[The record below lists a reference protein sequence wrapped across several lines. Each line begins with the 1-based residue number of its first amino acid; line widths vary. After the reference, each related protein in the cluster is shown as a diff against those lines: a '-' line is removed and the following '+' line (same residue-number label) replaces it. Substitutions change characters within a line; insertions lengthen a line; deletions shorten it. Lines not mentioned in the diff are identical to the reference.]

1 MRSFIFWL
9 IAIFGLI
16 SMSSCTQ
23 TKYVDKMVEVVKRD
37 TLYQVK
43 IKRDS
48 IHLKDSIYLNVYTK
62 GDTVYRNKYRE
73 RVQYINKLKIDTVYK
88 SKVDTVYKNVTVEK
102 IVQNPGTWFFDLV
115 KFIAAILLLV
125 GGIYLWMKN

>member
-23 TKYVDKMVEVVKRD
+23 TKYVEKMVEVVKRD
-37 TLYQVK
+37 TLYQIK

-62 GDTVYRNKYRE
+62 GDTVYRDKYRE
-73 RVQYINKLKIDTVYK
+73 RIQYINKLKTDTVYK

-102 IVQNPGTWFFDLV
+102 IVQSPGTWFFDLV

>member
-16 SMSSCTQ
+16 STSSCTQ
-23 TKYVDKMVEVVKRD
+23 TKYVEKMVEVVKRD

-62 GDTVYRNKYRE
+62 GDTVYRDKYRE
-73 RVQYINKLKIDTVYK
+73 RIQYINKLKTDTVYK

-102 IVQNPGTWFFDLV
+102 IVQDPGTWFFDLV
-115 KFIAAILLLV
+115 KLISAILLLV

>member
-1 MRSFIFWL
+1 
-9 IAIFGLI
+9 
-16 SMSSCTQ
+16 MSSCTQ
-23 TKYVDKMVEVVKRD
+23 TKYVEKMVEVVKRD

-73 RVQYINKLKIDTVYK
+73 RIQYINKLKIDTVYK

-102 IVQNPGTWFFDLV
+102 IVQSPGTWFFDLV

-125 GGIYLWMKN
+125 SGIYLWMKN

>member
-23 TKYVDKMVEVVKRD
+23 TKYVEKMLEVVKRD

-62 GDTVYRNKYRE
+62 GDTVYRDKYRE
-73 RVQYINKLKIDTVYK
+73 RIQYINKLKTDTVYK

-102 IVQNPGTWFFDLV
+102 IVQSPGTWFFDLV

>member
-23 TKYVDKMVEVVKRD
+23 TKYVEKMVKVAKRD

-115 KFIAAILLLV
+115 KLIAAILLLV

>member
-23 TKYVDKMVEVVKRD
+23 TKYVEKMVEVVKKD

-62 GDTVYRNKYRE
+62 GDTVYRDKYRE
-73 RVQYINKLKIDTVYK
+73 RVQYINKLKTDTVYK

-115 KFIAAILLLV
+115 KLIAAILLLV

>member
-16 SMSSCTQ
+16 SISSCTQ
-23 TKYVDKMVEVVKRD
+23 TKYVEKMVEVVKRD

-62 GDTVYRNKYRE
+62 GDTVYRDKYRE
-73 RVQYINKLKIDTVYK
+73 RIQYINKLKTDTVYK

-102 IVQNPGTWFFDLV
+102 IVQSPGTWFFDLV
-115 KFIAAILLLV
+115 KLIAAILLLV
-125 GGIYLWMKN
+125 SGIYLWMKN

>member
-16 SMSSCTQ
+16 STSSCTQ
-23 TKYVDKMVEVVKRD
+23 TKYVEKMVEVVKKD

-62 GDTVYRNKYRE
+62 GDTVYRDKYRE
-73 RVQYINKLKIDTVYK
+73 RVQYINKLKTDTVYK

-115 KFIAAILLLV
+115 KLIAAILLLV

>member
-16 SMSSCTQ
+16 STSSCTQ
-23 TKYVDKMVEVVKRD
+23 TKYVEKMVEVVKKD

-43 IKRDS
+43 IKMDS

-62 GDTVYRNKYRE
+62 GDTVYRDKYRE
-73 RVQYINKLKIDTVYK
+73 RVQYINKLKTDTVYK

-115 KFIAAILLLV
+115 KLIAAILLLV